1 MWYILEEMNRWTHY
15 LCKYFMTKLNE
26 EAFFC
31 VFPDKSGCSK
41 YLCIFWYLV
50 PMSCEMKEEYF
61 LKLDFQQEKL
71 FEAVRDTTFLK
82 HDKSKPH
89 YWFLDCFLLLL
100 KTQSLHG
107 NIPYFTFHIWVW
119 WICDPASIVCCESF
133 FVLSMQFNLDKCTG
147 V

>member
-1 MWYILEEMNRWTHY
+1 
-15 LCKYFMTKLNE
+15 MTKLNE

-82 HDKSKPH
+82 Q
-89 YWFLDCFLLLL
+89 F
-100 KTQSLHG
+100 
-107 NIPYFTFHIWVW
+107 
-119 WICDPASIVCCESF
+119 VCCESF